1 MDRSSPGVIKHTIR
15 LSGDLN
21 YGWIQ
26 LDIIAGVHED
36 TASIQ
41 KNGLFEFD
49 SPLEFRPMVA
59 KLLINNDL
67 FAAKNSD
74 LTFTDTVKFHTDTSD
89 APSIKLRR

>member
-1 MDRSSPGVIKHTIR
+1 MLRDFIIR

-41 KNGLFEFD
+41 ENGLFKFD

-59 KLLINNDL
+59 ELLKNNDL
-67 FAAKNSD
+67 FAAKDSNM
-74 LTFTDTVKFHTDTSD
+74 
-89 APSIKLRR
+89 